1 MAVAYYTFTDEA
13 GQYQKNPSERFQR
26 AHPFYVRSYA
36 LISIDD
42 YQVLQEEIGLLNREA
57 EIPCGEEIKWSDA
70 WNCEKGKSRTTTIQK
85 LGREG
90 VLEYCRKFLKNVA
103 DKGSVKY
110 VLTIT
115 SNVEPFHV
123 RINDNDAIRF
133 SFEDAIERVQFE
145 MQKQNGFT
153 TFIMDESDKEFEKYI
168 KEKCSEFSKKGT
180 FVKKCSNLYQGI
192 LTESSS
198 LSVGVQLADYVAGI
212 TNGCLKRAFL
222 YSQSSN
228 FADSV
233 ELFREYVY
241 PKLRRAND
249 TLWGTGIK
257 ETPTSDSFRC
267 ALQDKLPVLFKQECV
282 IANT

>member
-1 MAVAYYTFTDEA
+1 MTVAYYTFTDEA

-26 AHPFYVRSYA
+26 AHPFYVRSYV
-36 LISIDD
+36 LISVND
-42 YQVLQEEIGLLNREA
+42 YQALQEEINCLNEDVG
-57 EIPCGEEIKWSDA
+57 IPCGEEIKWSDA
-70 WNCEKGKSRTTTIQK
+70 WECEKGKPRTTIVRK
-85 LGREG
+85 LAREG
-90 VLEYCRKFLKNVA
+90 VLEYCRKFLKKAA
-103 DKGSVKY
+103 DKDSVKY

-115 SNVEPFHV
+115 SNVEPFHMQ
-123 RINDNDAIRF
+123 INRNDAIRF
-133 SFEDAIERVQFE
+133 SFLDAFERVQFE
-145 MQKQNGFT
+145 MQEQNGFA
-153 TFIMDESDKEFEKYI
+153 TFIMDESSKEFEKYI
-168 KEKCSEFSKKGT
+168 KEKCCEFSKNGP

-233 ELFREYVY
+233 ELFREYVH
-241 PKLRRAND
+241 PKLRRACG

-257 ETPTSDSFRC
+257 ETPKNDDFRRE
-267 ALQDKLPVLFKQECV
+267 LQNKLPALFKQECV

>member
-1 MAVAYYTFTDEA
+1 MTVAYYTFTDEA
-13 GQYQKNPSERFQR
+13 GQYKEKPSKQFQKT
-26 AHPFYVRSYA
+26 HPFYVRSYA

-90 VLEYCRKFLKNVA
+90 VLEYCRKFLKNVT

-133 SFEDAIERVQFE
+133 SFEDAFERVQLE
-145 MQKQNGFT
+145 MQEQNGFA
-153 TFIMDESDKEFEKYI
+153 TFIMDESNQKFEKYI
-168 KEKCSEFSKKGT
+168 KEKCCKFSKNGT
-180 FVKKCSNLYQGI
+180 YVKKCSNLYQGI

-212 TNGCLKRAFL
+212 TNGCLKRAL
-222 YSQSSN
+222 ICPQSRG
-228 FADSV
+228 FTDSI
-233 ELFREYVY
+233 ELFGEYVY
-241 PKLRRAND
+241 PKLRCAYG
-249 TLWGTGIK
+249 TLWGMGIK
-257 ETPTSDSFRC
+257 ETPRNDDFRRELQNKLS
-267 ALQDKLPVLFKQECV
+267 ALYKQG
-282 IANT
+282 